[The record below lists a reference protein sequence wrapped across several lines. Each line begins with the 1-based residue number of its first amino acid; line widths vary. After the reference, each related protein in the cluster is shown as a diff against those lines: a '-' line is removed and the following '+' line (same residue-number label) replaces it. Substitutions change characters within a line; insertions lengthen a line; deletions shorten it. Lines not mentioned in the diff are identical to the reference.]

1 MNKKG
6 SIETAINPD
15 IKIKFFFKMEEAGI
29 YQRNS
34 FMRWLLDKWMIS
46 ESKHQ
51 DSLPS
56 SVRSFIVLMAEPLI
70 QRGAD
75 KGDAFCIS
83 GFRDWAFQVR
93 EISRKSVFRY
103 APRVLKAM
111 IYAVVMCS
119 HDLLC
124 KLLHDHCMESIGRLK
139 FRFGD
144 FRAKIKIDIYNR
156 IKRLYGKSPI
166 TVVRYII
173 DVLLSENSHMKGL
186 IVNNMNSTP
195 PIYTDSNNGKWVA
208 VEIFNDSYR
217 LRLFEF
223 MVEHNIKKRANLIH
237 ILIDLALRL
246 PDITCSGVSVDPQ
259 YPVEENE
266 VGEYLLD
273 TYDYTAVEYYKYTG
287 L

>member
-6 SIETAINPD
+6 TIWTDINPD

-56 SVRSFIVLMAEPLI
+56 YVRSFIALMAQPLI

-83 GFRDWAFQVR
+83 GFREWAFQVR
-93 EISRKSVFRY
+93 EISRKSVFSS

-144 FRAKIKIDIYNR
+144 FRSKIKIDIYNR

-246 PDITCSGVSVDPQ
+246 PDITCSGMSADLQ

-273 TYDYTAVEYYKYTG
+273 TYDYTAVKYNKYTG